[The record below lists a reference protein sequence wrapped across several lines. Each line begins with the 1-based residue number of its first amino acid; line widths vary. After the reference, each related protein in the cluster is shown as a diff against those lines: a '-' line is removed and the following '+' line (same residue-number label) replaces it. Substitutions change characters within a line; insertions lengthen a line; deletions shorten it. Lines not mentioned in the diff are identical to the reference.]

1 MCLFSRKQ
9 YMSSNNKQM
18 YITELSPIFYFIS
31 VHQEYEIHQGLSH
44 FKIDYLSE

>member
-1 MCLFSRKQ
+1 
-9 YMSSNNKQM
+9 MSSNNKQM

-44 FKIDYLSE
+44 FKMDYLSE

>member
-1 MCLFSRKQ
+1 
-9 YMSSNNKQM
+9 M

-44 FKIDYLSE
+44 FKIDYVLSLGFFSPLVHLF